1 MAVWDGDWMLSSRR
15 PAGLSRKTML
25 PEIMEIL
32 LLQGIVPQTIMRIRF
47 PQILQKRVFRMQKLL
62 VGKQEIQKSGLQEWE
77 QNLSIQCR
85 AMGEL

>member
-25 PEIMEIL
+25 PEIL
-32 LLQGIVPQTIMRIRF
+32 LLQETMPQIIMRIRF

-85 AMGEL
+85 TMGEL